1 MLSKIFNA
9 STEFM
14 FWLLISPRL
23 IDQTSLSRVDME
35 LSSGVNDITI
45 LGCIG
50 FSKLSQDLNPSVA
63 KEDMVNIVCFTLY
76 KRAS

>member
-1 MLSKIFNA
+1 M
-9 STEFM
+9 
-14 FWLLISPRL
+14 
-23 IDQTSLSRVDME
+23 QTSLCRLGME

-45 LGCIG
+45 MGCIG
-50 FSKLSQDLNPSVA
+50 FSKLSPDLNLSVA